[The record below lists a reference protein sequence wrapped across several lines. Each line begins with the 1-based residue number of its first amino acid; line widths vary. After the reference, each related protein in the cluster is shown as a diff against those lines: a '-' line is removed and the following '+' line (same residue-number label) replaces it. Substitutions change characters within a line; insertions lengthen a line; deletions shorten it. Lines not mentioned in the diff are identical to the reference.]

1 MFTLIFIEFK
11 KLKRSKIMYIAIC
24 TLFLF
29 SLCVSIQSL
38 TAAYSAERIMKQALA
53 YGTFLILPA
62 LLSLIG
68 SYIISR
74 EEQDD
79 TMKSLVMIPIKY
91 DILVAAKL
99 ITTLIIGICLSLLL
113 FSFTLISQIVINA
126 YEITTA
132 LVLTNLIDYLLQGI
146 GCFMAVAPIIS
157 FMTIF
162 KNGHWLSVIFTEI
175 YSLAGLFV
183 TSSKYRGIYPI
194 SAVFGFSR
202 VSVITRNEY
211 LICCL
216 SLLVSAVIAWLIISF
231 KRNFKS

>member
-91 DILVAAKL
+91 DMLVAAKL
-99 ITTLIIGICLSLLL
+99 TTTLIIGICLSLFL
-113 FSFTLISQIVINA
+113 FSFTLIIQIVINA
-126 YEITTA
+126 YEITTT
-132 LVLTNLIDYLLQGI
+132 LVLINLIDYLLQGI

-162 KNGHWLSVIFTEI
+162 KNGHWLSVIFAEI
-175 YSLAGLFV
+175 YSLAGLFAA
-183 TSSKYRGIYPI
+183 SSKYRSIYPI
-194 SAVFGFSR
+194 SAVFSFSR
-202 VSVITRNEY
+202 ASVITRNEY